1 MTIRRAENEQAEP
14 AWGTRLAEQVAQL
27 QQRLDAVDRRVD
39 QRLAE
44 LRAKQEEDLM
54 LLKAL
59 SCQLRGRVD
68 RADRRPGRSS

>member
-1 MTIRRAENEQAEP
+1 MTTRRTNDEQAEP
-14 AWGTRLAEQVAQL
+14 LWSARLAEQMTQL

-68 RADRRPGRSS
+68 RADRRSGRSG

>member
-1 MTIRRAENEQAEP
+1 MTTRRTENEQAEP
-14 AWGTRLAEQVAQL
+14 AWGARLAEQVAQL